1 MYTSSVQNTV
11 EPPVATTSRKQPP
24 LLSDQFSKI
33 PHISKSFFKSFPTTS
48 RKRP

>member
-1 MYTSSVQNTV
+1 MYASSVQNTV

-33 PHISKSFFKSFPTTS
+33 PHISKSNHYIWNLL
-48 RKRP
+48 